1 MDFSEQLSFP
11 GTNITVSNYL
21 SSISKLDLVKSIIH
35 GLTTHPRHIA
45 SMFFYDAAGSKL
57 FEEITRLPEY
67 YAARTEIELIKGFA
81 NLVGK
86 QLRDIDIVEFGSG
99 DCSKISILFDA
110 IDYEKIRSV
119 HYKPL
124 DVSLTAL
131 RDSANTLVA
140 KYPGL
145 TIHCIAADFIT
156 QLHLVNKER
165 KRQFCFFGSTI
176 GNFASKERRKFL
188 FKIGQLMQSDDKF
201 LVGVDMVKSKDILEL
216 AYNDSSNIT
225 ARFNRNI
232 LNVVNSIIGTNFDV
246 YSFKH
251 NAFYNEKYSRIEMHL
266 TALRDMVISS
276 PYTESVIEICRG
288 ESIHTE
294 NSYKFTRNQ
303 IVELV
308 ETAGLK
314 VESFFMDQKKW
325 FSLLQLTKKY

>member
-1 MDFSEQLSFP
+1 MDFGEQLSFP

-21 SSISKLDLVKSIIH
+21 STINKRELIKTIID
-35 GLTTHPRHIA
+35 GLATLPRHIS
-45 SMFFYDAAGSKL
+45 SMFFYDAVGSKL

-67 YAARTEIELIKGFA
+67 YAARTEIELIKDFA
-81 NLVGK
+81 NLVGS
-86 QLRDIDIVEFGSG
+86 QFHDVEIVELGSG
-99 DCSKISILFDA
+99 DCSKISILLDS
-110 IDYEKIRSV
+110 IDREKMGSV
-119 HYKPL
+119 YYKPL

-131 RDSANTLVA
+131 RDSANNLAA

-156 QLHLVNKER
+156 QLQMLTKER

-176 GNFASKERRKFL
+176 GNLASKDRRKFL
-188 FKIGQLMQSDDKF
+188 STIGHIMQSDDKF
-201 LVGVDMVKSKDILEL
+201 LIGIDMIKPKRVLEQ
-216 AYNDSSNIT
+216 AYNDSCNIT

-232 LNVVNSIIGTNFDV
+232 LNVVNRLSGTNFDV
-246 YSFKH
+246 EFFKH
-251 NAFYNEKYSRIEMHL
+251 TAFFNEKYARIEMHL

-276 PYTESVIEICRG
+276 PHTASSIEIHSG

-303 IVELV
+303 ITELV

-325 FSLLQLTKKY
+325 FSLLQLTKK